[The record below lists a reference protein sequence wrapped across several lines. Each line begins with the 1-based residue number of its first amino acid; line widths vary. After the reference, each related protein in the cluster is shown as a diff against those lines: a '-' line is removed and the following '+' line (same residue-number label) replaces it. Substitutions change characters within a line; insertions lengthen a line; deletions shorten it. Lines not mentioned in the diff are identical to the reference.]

1 MAKVE
6 ELVAA
11 LHAEGALDTTG
22 GFTLDSARAREKL
35 RQYQLARP
43 HEYVLLLVQAAILR
57 GATKIRFDIDADD
70 VRMNFDGQPFTR
82 EDFGDLY
89 SSMFV
94 DRATREVQAKQELA
108 LAVNAAMALNPRY
121 IRVFSGDEQTRVFL
135 ELRPNKPDKLNDV
148 KPIALGTWIHVK
160 QRFRPGLL
168 VQFLR
173 NLRGTIVEELAL
185 RERCRFA
192 DVEVV
197 LDGETISHGFALPGL
212 AAETA
217 IASDGVKGTGGLMP
231 PDGDEDPPP
240 ASVDILCNGVMITR
254 RELSQL
260 PARFRAV
267 VDGSHLKKDA
277 SQFEVVQDDAYEQ
290 VIAAV
295 TRCCEAAIVTLLTRH
310 AEAAAAPV
318 WEQELARECLAR
330 WGATWAKRDGGLKGQ
345 LASEP
350 LLAAVAAIPL
360 WSTTAGARLTTRA
373 LIEREG
379 DIEHA
384 AKRFEGFV
392 PDDMGHVLLLPGGL
406 ATEVALK
413 LLTSLFG
420 ERLKDVTR
428 KLERAYKHEKNR
440 RAWRAR
446 PHPPHLGEG
455 SYVATASI
463 VDKGV
468 GGVVGLRA
476 IGSQGCE
483 VRMVKD
489 GCLLYEVSPRF
500 GVPGLVAV
508 LVADFQPNSA
518 YDGAHRNK
526 IMARSLHAFLR
537 AVERMMTSLAQGVLD
552 SGRALDDVNTPTRGL
567 LRNFIV
573 HVVNGGYASD
583 LFEEFGFSKSVT
595 LRHLNAMDRTFVPDW
610 KLSGEA
616 HPLARLPLFRS
627 VGAGYLSLVEL
638 AALAAQG
645 EGVSW
650 LEHEPLP
657 GLEGVPPTLLVIAKD
672 EREALT
678 RLLGRKALRDFG
690 AELVRLE
697 ARARF
702 FARPESTLTLFSPVL
717 SSVTFEHEGVRG
729 LLGLRTIAVDES
741 SFTVLKHNREIG
753 QHSFKVGLRGIVGI
767 VNDDDA
773 PIDDAW
779 KELKSEGKRLT
790 LEEAV
795 QAGLPSLVASAREF
809 QRTAGRQRPRL
820 TEFMFEVASALYEN
834 AATLS
839 VHRDLRRA
847 LGEEQGDQEFAEILA
862 LLDTCT
868 HGQLTDAFRVVR
880 GAGGGPPRAAAVAKA
895 LGEKR
900 KRRADPLATLRKG
913 LLPELREIMKLE
925 LARTA
930 AGKPVSM
937 GELLMSEK
945 VYYVL
950 SDSPEI
956 YYDGDE
962 RRIVRIGKREAG
974 VLRVLLGKGAL
985 VDSMGW
991 LYTWAQRQAFE
1002 RRPPLEALKIDDD
1015 DAIVTIEI
1023 DEQGRRGQLGLR
1035 RWGIQGGGASTLRV
1049 CKDHKVV
1056 CALQLE
1062 LDLPMVG
1069 VINFDELEVSDDF
1082 ASISDRAE
1090 AEIMLFCDG
1099 KVEALLAELA
1109 SRWAALNVNGVET
1122 ASQWVMHALV
1132 VRARNAGSNRR
1143 KLNTPALKALAAVPA
1158 FPGLGGERYSLSDL
1172 SELHRAR
1179 KRVPYYVGSNFP
1191 GDAPDFPVVE
1201 ASPWILDALNA
1212 LFPKLEDYRETYERE
1227 QAVARRKQQARAL
1240 AAEPPADA
1248 LFSVKVKDK
1257 GLSGH
1262 LWVTPSMGPLPQID
1276 LGDDGKVVERRQL
1289 SEGYPCHGAIEVP
1302 AIRVDKT
1309 WESVKLARKQEG
1321 ALRRGMNR
1329 LYRDLVNTYERLV
1342 EVEGGGDGT
1351 IADRV
1356 REAFGA
1362 HVTPDQIGRVL
1373 RPLTLRLHKSRGN
1386 KKSSERTLY
1395 RKLRALPLLALG
1407 NGRFISLEV
1416 ALDERPS
1423 QLEHLGL
1430 WFVAP
1435 REWKD
1440 KLMSVDDLAS
1450 KDDEK
1455 AAADDDASGNKDK
1468 TKGKKK
1474 KKKKRRKK
1482 KKVEVK
1488 ERQPTPEPLPPPT
1501 AEQRLLDSVRAE
1513 LRLVRGRDHEL
1524 LSNAHLDAVDIDTQ
1538 AGAPLVYEQKA
1549 RFCINLADPVAAR
1562 ALEEFETDPL
1572 LVSVLAS
1579 AVYTALNLFFEKIE
1593 DDHEA
1598 AFHALH
1604 ARHVLSSAAARPRPR
1619 VSSGE
1624 IG

>member
-70 VRMNFDGQPFTR
+70 VRMNFDGTPFTR
-82 EDFGDLY
+82 DDFADLY
-89 SSMFV
+89 SAMFV

-121 IRVFSGDEQTRVFL
+121 IRVFSGDEQSRVFL
-135 ELRPNKPDKLNDV
+135 ELRPNKADKLNDV

-217 IASDGVKGTGGLMP
+217 IALDGVKGTGGLMP

-254 RELSQL
+254 RTLDQL

-267 VDGSHLKKDA
+267 VDGSHLKKDV
-277 SQFEVVQDDAYEQ
+277 SQFEVVQDEAYDQ
-290 VIAAV
+290 VIDAV

-318 WEQELARECLAR
+318 WEHELARDCLER
-330 WGATWAKRDGGLKGQ
+330 WGPKWTKADGELKAQ
-345 LASEP
+345 LDREP
-350 LLAAVAAIPL
+350 LLVAAAAIPL
-360 WSTTAGARLTTRA
+360 WSTTTGARLTTRA
-373 LIEREG
+373 LITSAG
-379 DIEHA
+379 DIEYA
-384 AKRFEGFV
+384 RKRFEGFV
-392 PDDMGHVLLLPGGL
+392 PDDMAPVLHLPEGAASDAALTLL
-406 ATEVALK
+406 A
-413 LLTSLFG
+413 SLFG
-420 ERLKDVTR
+420 DRVKDVTR

-440 RAWRAR
+440 LAWRSR
-446 PHPPHLGEG
+446 PHPPHLGDG
-455 SYVATASI
+455 AYVATAPI

-476 IGSQGCE
+476 LGSQGCE
-483 VRMVKD
+483 IRMVKD
-489 GCLLYEVSPRF
+489 GCLLYEVAPRF

-508 LVADFQPNSA
+508 IVADFQPNSA

-526 IMARSLHAFLR
+526 VMARSLHAFLR

-552 SGRALDDVNTPTRGL
+552 RERALDDLNTPTRGL

-583 LFEEFGFSKSVT
+583 LFIEFGFSKSVT
-595 LRHLNAMDRTFVPDW
+595 LRQLNSMDRSFVPDW
-610 KLSGEA
+610 QLRGDA
-616 HPLARLPLFRS
+616 HPLAQLPLFRS

-645 EGVSW
+645 DGVPW
-650 LEHEPLP
+650 LEHDPMP
-657 GLEGVPPTLLVIAKD
+657 GLEGVPPTLLVLPKD

-690 AELVRLE
+690 AELLRLE

-702 FARPESTLTLFSPVL
+702 FARPESTLTLLGPVL
-717 SSVTFEHEGVRG
+717 SSVTFEHGGVRG
-729 LLGLRTIAVDES
+729 VLGLQSIAIGES
-741 SFTVLKHNREIG
+741 KFTVLKHNRAIG
-753 QHSFKVGLRGIVGI
+753 EHSFKVGLRGVVGV

-773 PIDDAW
+773 PVDDTW
-779 KELKSEGKRLT
+779 TELEYGGKRLAIEGAI
-790 LEEAV
+790 L
-795 QAGLPSLVASAREF
+795 AGLPSLVASVREF
-809 QRTAGRQRPRL
+809 QRTSGGRRPRL
-820 TEFMFEVASALYEN
+820 QELLFEVASAVYTN

-847 LGEEQGDQEFAEILA
+847 LGEEQGDQEFAAILA
-862 LLDTCT
+862 LLETCNQ
-868 HGQLTDAFRVVR
+868 GQLTDAIRVVR
-880 GAGGGPPRAAAVAKA
+880 GAGGGPPRADAVEKA
-895 LGEKR
+895 LGASR
-900 KRRADPLATLRKG
+900 KRRADPLAILRVG
-913 LLPELREIMKLE
+913 LLPELLEIMKLE
-925 LARTA
+925 LARTS

-937 GELLMSEK
+937 GELLMSER

-962 RRIVRIGKREAG
+962 RRVVRLGKREAG
-974 VLRVLLGKGAL
+974 VLRVLLGKNAL
-985 VDSMGW
+985 IDSMAW

-1023 DEQGRRGQLGLR
+1023 DEDGRRGQLGLR

-1049 CKDHKVV
+1049 CTDHKVV

-1069 VINFDELEVSDDF
+1069 VVNFDELDVSDDF
-1082 ASISDRAE
+1082 ASISDRAQS
-1090 AEIMLFCDG
+1090 EIMVFCDS

-1132 VRARNAGSNRR
+1132 VKARNAGSNRR
-1143 KLNTPALKALAAVPA
+1143 KLNSPALKALAAVPA

-1172 SELHRAR
+1172 SEVHRAR

-1212 LFPKLEDYRETYERE
+1212 LFPTLEDYRETYERE
-1227 QAVARRKQQARAL
+1227 QAIARRKAQAREL
-1240 AAEPPADA
+1240 AAEPPKDA

-1262 LWVTPSMGPLPQID
+1262 LWVTPTTMGPLPQVD

-1289 SEGYPCHGAIEVP
+1289 GEGYPCHGAIQVP

-1309 WESVKLARKQEG
+1309 WEAVNLARKQEG

-1329 LYRDLVNTYERLV
+1329 LYRELVNTYERLV

-1362 HVTPDQIGRVL
+1362 HVTPDQIARVL

-1395 RKLRALPLLALG
+1395 RKLRALPLLPLG
-1407 NGRFISLEV
+1407 NGRLVSLEV

-1440 KLMSVDDLAS
+1440 KLKTVDELA
-1450 KDDEK
+1450 E
-1455 AAADDDASGNKDK
+1455 DDANPADEDESAKP
-1468 TKGKKK
+1468 GKKK
-1474 KKKKRRKK
+1474 KRKKKK

-1488 ERQPTPEPLPPPT
+1488 ERQPTPEPLPPPS

-1524 LSNAHLDAVDIDTQ
+1524 LSNAHLDAVDIDTR
-1538 AGAPLVYEQKA
+1538 AGAPLVYEHKA

-1562 ALEEFETDPL
+1562 ALQEFEADPL

-1579 AVYTALNLFFEKIE
+1579 AVYTALNLFFDKIE

-1604 ARHVLSSAAARPRPR
+1604 ARHVLTAAAARPRPR

-1624 IG
+1624 LG